1 MPTSLLIFLLLSAPL
16 LAISFLKGFTFVRNA
31 QIPISLREYQGVLS
45 ASSTSTGDFAQS
57 FVAQKNFILLDKLE
71 NPPNGNTTEAACQYV
86 NFCDESFDAFLSER
100 IASLPNEK
108 DKQYFGKIRFAVNSA
123 RQQKLMEADKILRG
137 ILAAGGLKQMEAKLY
152 YHLKRVEIDMAFM
165 VLLNLNI
172 EDAVVA
178 NVTTA
183 VQVMTHLRTIINE
196 QQDAIVNA
204 PVRLLRLLV
213 RTDDPNVRKQ
223 MLRQKV
229 IPPGKVTEE
238 AVSVP
243 TEIVSPEGTSDAQ
256 STLSPQCEHIVV
268 SAVQSWG
275 GADVTVK
282 ELEDTITEVLSQVYQ
297 CNMLVLFSTMT
308 LTKNSKLT

>member
-1 MPTSLLIFLLLSAPL
+1 MPSPFLVVLLLAAPL
-16 LAISFLKGFTFVRNA
+16 FAISFRTSFGIVRSA
-31 QIPISLREYQGVLS
+31 QSYAPYRVSHIV
-45 ASSTSTGDFAQS
+45 SSEAPTSTGGFAES
-57 FVAQKNFILLDKLE
+57 FVAQKNYMLLDKLE
-71 NPPNGNTTEAACQYV
+71 NPPNGNVTEAAQNYI
-86 NFCDESFDAFLSER
+86 NFCDESFDTFLSER

-152 YHLKRVEIDMAFM
+152 FHLKRTEIDMAFM

-178 NVTTA
+178 NVPTA

-238 AVSVP
+238 AVPVP

-297 CNMLVLFSTMT
+297 CNMLLLFSTMT
-308 LTKNSKLT
+308 LTKNSKFT